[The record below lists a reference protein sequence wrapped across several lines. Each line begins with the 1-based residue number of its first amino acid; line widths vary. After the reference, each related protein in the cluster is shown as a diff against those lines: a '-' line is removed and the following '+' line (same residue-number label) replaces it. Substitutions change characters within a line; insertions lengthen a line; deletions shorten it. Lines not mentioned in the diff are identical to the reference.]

1 MELERFR
8 QAIGSCSPAYWIED
22 REGRWEV
29 PGSEYADQHWNPRQ
43 STMLGHASKPQ
54 STLSE
59 ICRQPS

>member
-43 STMLGHASKPQ
+43 STMLGHAS
-54 STLSE
+54 
-59 ICRQPS
+59 